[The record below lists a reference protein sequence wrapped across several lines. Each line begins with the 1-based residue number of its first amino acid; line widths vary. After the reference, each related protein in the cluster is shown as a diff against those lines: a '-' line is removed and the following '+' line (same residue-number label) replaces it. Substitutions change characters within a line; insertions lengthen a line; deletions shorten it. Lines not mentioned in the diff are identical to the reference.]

1 MRKRA
6 HTLTITGIAVGLFLI
21 VLAWY
26 LASHLLIS
34 KGNHILPY
42 PHLALYRAL
51 KLLFWDGAAYTWT
64 SIGYTIGRVLLG
76 FASAFVLGGVFGVL
90 AGLFKLID
98 GLFRPGSLLMK
109 AVPTVAVVIVMMGA
123 LTAPKTWFLLNYVPS
138 FLTFIVAFPIIFDAC
153 RAGIANEDQ
162 SIRDS
167 LSLDCGRT
175 SLKGTIRV
183 LIPDAWPY
191 ISLSLAQSL
200 GLSFKT
206 AIMAEVL
213 VSSSSLRHGI
223 GAMISLARI
232 NGETE
237 NIIAYALIALSIALL
252 VDIPFFA
259 LKSALARKGYE
270 EGPRA

>member
-21 VLAWY
+21 VAAWY
-26 LASHLLIS
+26 LASYLLIS
-34 KGNHILPY
+34 KGNQILPY

-51 KLLFWDGAAYTWT
+51 KLLFWDEAAYTWT

-76 FASAFVLGGVFGVL
+76 FAAAFVLGGVFGVL
-90 AGLFKLID
+90 AGLFRFVD

-109 AVPTVAVVIVMMGA
+109 AVPTVAVVLVLMGA

-153 RAGIANEDQ
+153 RAGIANENQ

-167 LSLDCGRT
+167 LSLDCGRV
-175 SLKGTIRV
+175 SFKGTIRV

-191 ISLSLAQSL
+191 ISLSVAQSL

-206 AIMAEVL
+206 AIMAREYCSISQIQRDFSVGFTRGGKIMRRLQQEGIVAADGANPNSTKGNKVL
-213 VSSSSLRHGI
+213 VHSVE
-223 GAMISLARI
+223 
-232 NGETE
+232 GE
-237 NIIAYALIALSIALL
+237 
-252 VDIPFFA
+252 
-259 LKSALARKGYE
+259 
-270 EGPRA
+270 